1 MALAD
6 GAGRLR
12 ERLEYLGA
20 MAVVLPVAVLPE
32 PLAFALG
39 RLFGRLWYAVDARH
53 RRVALENLARAFG
66 SRTTAAEREALARD
80 HFIHLGYTF
89 VETCRLR
96 GLSPARLEQAVR
108 VEGLEHIRQA
118 RERGRGVVAVTA
130 HFGSWE
136 VLGRAAPFLLGE
148 AIAIVARPLDNPLLE
163 TWVAGIRTAGGNQ
176 VIPKQHAFRH
186 VLETLRG
193 GGTVAMLIDQNV
205 AREQGVFVDFFGTP
219 ACTTP
224 AASLAALRTGAALV
238 PVVCPRRVPGRFTV
252 RFGKEIPVTVTGDR
266 LRDIRATTAATT
278 AALEAFIREHPEQ
291 WFWVHRRWKTRP
303 EGEG

>member
-1 MALAD
+1 MAGRD
-6 GAGRLR
+6 GKARLR
-12 ERLEYLGA
+12 ERLEFLGA
-20 MAVVLPVAVLPE
+20 MAAVLPVASLPE

-39 RLFGRLWYAVDARH
+39 RLLGRLWYAVDGRH

-66 SRTTAAEREALARD
+66 SRVTAAEREAIARK

-96 GLSPARLEQAVR
+96 GLGSAALERVVE
-108 VEGLEHIRQA
+108 VEGAEHFERA
-118 RERGRGVVAVTA
+118 RERGRGVVVVTA

-136 VLGRAAPFLLGE
+136 VLTRAWLLVGE
-148 AIAIVARPLDNPLLE
+148 AAAIVARPLDNPLLE
-163 TWVAGIRTAGGNQ
+163 AWIAGIRTAGGNR
-176 VIPKQHAFRH
+176 VISKRHAFQH
-186 VLETLRG
+186 LVETLRR

-219 ACTTP
+219 ACTTT
-224 AASLAALRTGAALV
+224 AATLAARRTGAALL
-238 PVVCPRRVPGRFTV
+238 PVVCPRRAPGRFTI
-252 RFGKEIPVTVTGDR
+252 RIGKEIPVAGTGDFR
-266 LRDIRATTAATT
+266 RDVLATTAEATT
-278 AALEAFIREHPEQ
+278 ALEAFIREHPEQ

>member
-1 MALAD
+1 
-6 GAGRLR
+6 
-12 ERLEYLGA
+12 
-20 MAVVLPVAVLPE
+20 MAVVLPVASLPE

-39 RLFGRLWYAVDARH
+39 RLLGGLWYAVDGRH

-66 SRTTAAEREALARD
+66 SRLTAAERKVIARK

-96 GLSPARLEQAVR
+96 GLGRAALERVVE
-108 VEGLEHIRQA
+108 VEGAEHFERA
-118 RERGRGVVAVTA
+118 RERGRGVVVVTA

-136 VLGRAAPFLLGE
+136 VLTRAWLLVGE
-148 AIAIVARPLDNPLLE
+148 AAAIVARPLDNPLLE
-163 TWVAGIRTAGGNQ
+163 AWIAGIRTAAGNR
-176 VIPKQHAFRH
+176 VISKRHAFQH
-186 VLETLRG
+186 LVETLRR

-219 ACTTP
+219 ACTTT
-224 AASLAALRTGAALV
+224 AATLAARRTGAALL
-238 PVVCPRRVPGRFTV
+238 PVVCSRRAPGRFTI
-252 RFGKEIPVTVTGDR
+252 RIGKEIPVAATADLR
-266 LRDIRATTAATT
+266 RDILATTAEAT
-278 AALEAFIREHPEQ
+278 AALEAFIREQPEQ